1 MSITEEN
8 AAEAIRLVEE
18 AAQRSKALR
27 GYQSAAPHL
36 ILWGGI
42 YAVAYSGA
50 YLQPDWT
57 GFVWLVLVPSG
68 VIGDVLIS
76 WRDRSCINWAL
87 FAGIVLTFFAF
98 VAATMSIMH
107 PRDPRQVAAFVPL
120 VVAAAYAVLGMNLG
134 RRFVFIGVA
143 LGVLTLVGFFALSS
157 IFMLWMAA
165 VGGGAL
171 VLGGLWLRRV

>member
-18 AAQRSKALR
+18 AAQRSKSLR

-36 ILWGGI
+36 ILWGVI

-50 YLQPDWT
+50 YFQPDQS
-57 GFVWLVLVPSG
+57 GLVWLVLVPSG

-76 WRDRSCINWAL
+76 WRDRTCNWGL
-87 FAGIVLTFFAF
+87 FTGIFLTFFAF
-98 VAATMSIMH
+98 VAATISIMH

-120 VVAAAYAVLGMNLG
+120 VVAAAYAVLGMRLG
-134 RRFVFIGVA
+134 RRLVFIGLA
-143 LGVLTLVGFFALSS
+143 LGLLTLIGFFALSS

-171 VLGGLWLRRV
+171 VLGGLWLKRV

>member
-1 MSITEEN
+1 MSITREN
-8 AAEAIRLVEE
+8 AAEALRVVEE
-18 AAQRSKALR
+18 TAQRSKALR

-42 YAVAYSGA
+42 YAVAYSGT
-50 YLQPDWT
+50 YFQPNRA
-57 GFVWLVLVPSG
+57 GLVWLVLVPTG
-68 VIGDVLIS
+68 IIGDVLIS
-76 WRDRSCINWAL
+76 WRDRSCVNWAL
-87 FAGIVLTFFAF
+87 FAGIFLTFFAF

-120 VVAAAYAVLGMNLG
+120 VVAAAYAVLGMSLG
-134 RRFVFIGVA
+134 RRFVFIGLA
-143 LGVLTLVGFFALSS
+143 LGLLTLIGFFALSS

>member
-18 AAQRSKALR
+18 AAQRSTTLR
-27 GYQSAAPHL
+27 GYRRAAPHL
-36 ILWGGI
+36 ILWGVI

-50 YLQPDWT
+50 YFQPGRT
-57 GFVWLVLVPSG
+57 GLVWLVLVPSG

-76 WRDRSCINWAL
+76 WRDRPCNWAL
-87 FAGIVLTFFAF
+87 FAGIFLTFFAF

-107 PRDPRQVAAFVPL
+107 PRDPQQVAAFVPL
-120 VVAAAYAVLGMNLG
+120 VVAAAYAVLGMSLG
-134 RRFVFIGVA
+134 ARFVFIGLA
-143 LGVLTLVGFFALSS
+143 LGLLTLIGFFALSS

-171 VLGGLWLRRV
+171 VLGGLLLRRV

>member
-27 GYQSAAPHL
+27 GYQRAAPHL
-36 ILWGGI
+36 ILWGVI

-50 YLQPDWT
+50 YFQPDWT
-57 GFVWLVLVPSG
+57 LLVWLVLVPSG
-68 VIGDVLIS
+68 VIGDVVIS
-76 WRDRSCINWAL
+76 WRDRPCNWTL
-87 FAGIVLTFFAF
+87 LRRHLPHVFRFRR
-98 VAATMSIMH
+98 S
-107 PRDPRQVAAFVPL
+107 AFVPL
-120 VVAAAYAVLGMNLG
+120 VVAAAYAVLGMSLG
-134 RRFVFIGVA
+134 QRFVFIGLA
-143 LGVLTLVGFFALSS
+143 LGLLTLIGFFTLSS

>member
-18 AAQRSKALR
+18 AAQRSTTLR
-27 GYQSAAPHL
+27 GYRRAAPHL
-36 ILWGGI
+36 ILWGVI

-50 YLQPDWT
+50 YFQPGRT
-57 GFVWLVLVPSG
+57 GLVWLVLVPSG

-76 WRDRSCINWAL
+76 WRDRPCKWAL
-87 FAGIVLTFFAF
+87 FAGIFLTFFAF
-98 VAATMSIMH
+98 IAATMSIMH
-107 PRDPRQVAAFVPL
+107 PRDPQQVAAFVPL
-120 VVAAAYAVLGMNLG
+120 VVAAAYAVLGMSLG
-134 RRFVFIGVA
+134 ARFVFIGLA
-143 LGVLTLVGFFALSS
+143 LGLLTLIGFFALSS

-171 VLGGLWLRRV
+171 VLGGLLLRRV

>member
-36 ILWGGI
+36 ILWGVI

-50 YLQPDWT
+50 YFQPDQS
-57 GFVWLVLVPSG
+57 GLVWLVLVPSG

-76 WRDRSCINWAL
+76 WRDRTCNWAL
-87 FAGIVLTFFAF
+87 FTGIFLTFLAF
-98 VAATMSIMH
+98 VAASISIMH

-120 VVAAAYAVLGMNLG
+120 VVATAYAVLGMRLG
-134 RRFVFIGVA
+134 RRLVFIGLA
-143 LGVLTLVGFFALSS
+143 LGLLTLIGFFALSS

-171 VLGGLWLRRV
+171 VLGGLWLKRV